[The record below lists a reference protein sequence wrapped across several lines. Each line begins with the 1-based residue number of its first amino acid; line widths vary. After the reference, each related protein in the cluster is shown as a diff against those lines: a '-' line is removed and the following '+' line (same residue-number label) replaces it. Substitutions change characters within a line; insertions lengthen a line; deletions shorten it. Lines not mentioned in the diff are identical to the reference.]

1 MDKVF
6 HLVSK
11 KTKIVNIRISR
22 DYPDLHQNN
31 RIKFVYENQP
41 LGLLGAWMCR
51 CKGWRCNPAMLVLN
65 LQPDSIQGNH
75 PESLRL
81 TRYDPYPRLTR
92 TGSPK
97 RTVLPKHKTK
107 LQPLILFRN
116 RKKFNSQIPEA
127 VQSFLPSGKDKFK
140 TASQTFLPLPG
151 RKTKLAKPKP

>member
-22 DYPDLHQNN
+22 DYPDLHQSN

-41 LGLLGAWMCR
+41 LGLLGSWMCR
-51 CKGWRCNPAMLVLN
+51 CKGWRQTTDMIITNYTLAMN
-65 LQPDSIQGNH
+65 IQPDSIQGNH

-92 TGSPK
+92 TRHSQTSVSPQTQNK
-97 RTVLPKHKTK
+97 APASN
-107 LQPLILFRN
+107 P
-116 RKKFNSQIPEA
+116 IPEP
-127 VQSFLPSGKDKFK
+127 QKIQLPNSRSCPKFL
-140 TASQTFLPLPG
+140 TI
-151 RKTKLAKPKP
+151 RKRQI

>member
-22 DYPDLHQNN
+22 DYPDLHQSK

-41 LGLLGAWMCR
+41 WGLLVAWMCR

-92 TGSPK
+92 TRQSKTNSSPQTQNK
-97 RTVLPKHKTK
+97 APASN
-107 LQPLILFRN
+107 P
-116 RKKFNSQIPEA
+116 IPEP
-127 VQSFLPSGKDKFK
+127 QKIQLPNSRSCPKFL
-140 TASQTFLPLPG
+140 TI
-151 RKTKLAKPKP
+151 RKRQI